1 MLSEELTDL
10 DDEEL
15 KGLRAE
21 VDESVRGGQGGSEKG
36 GKADKGEKGEKAE
49 KGEKVEKADK
59 GVVSKPRRRRPARK
73 GR

>member
-36 GKADKGEKGEKAE
+36 GKADKGEKVEKGEKADKGEKGE

-59 GVVSKPRRRRPARK
+59 GVVRFCS
-73 GR
+73 